1 MLQNLLDALDPP
13 VLIFLPEGTMA
24 FSNPSARKRLAG
36 DLASPA
42 RHRSLLKML
51 HGLAGDRLPSPMRFA
66 LPFDCASG
74 ATARLDG
81 LDIEGPN
88 PRNAVL
94 IADPYVPASST
105 LPLRQACEPSDAEL
119 RAPAP
124 GESPAADPIEGARA
138 GRAPRYVARARRRVH
153 CRSDRRRRSDRA
165 ARTGRRGLAR
175 PGARRAHAA
184 RERLDRRTRRLA
196 AACCGSRRWFAR
208 AIRECVENALR
219 HARVA
224 SPGGAP
230 PIEVELAARQAG
242 PFPSLRITH
251 RGVGRLPAL
260 GDRAELPFPDPATT
274 RRAAGS
280 REPAMRIG
288 LPLAQGVLQQHGG
301 QRRLGADGH
310 DDTTVIVLEP
320 PTGAPRFADG
330 HRAGA
335 ALRGGPPEDDGRRP
349 RPARIRGLDGRSD
362 ADDAMSAEILIV
374 EDRPEIQTLIRSTL
388 EFEGH
393 DPHTA
398 DEGADGW
405 RLAQTLRPDLVLLD
419 ITMPGDLDGLQV
431 CERIRAPA
439 R

>member
-138 GRAPRYVARARRRVH
+138 LAARLVTSLALVDAFTADPIAGDDRIVRHALVDEVWHDPEPAARTLPVSVSTVGLDDSPPPVAAAGAGSRGPSANASRTRSGTPGSRRQAAPRPSRSSSPRARR
-153 CRSDRRRRSDRA
+153 
-165 ARTGRRGLAR
+165 GR
-175 PGARRAHAA
+175 
-184 RERLDRRTRRLA
+184 
-196 AACCGSRRWFAR
+196 SRR
-208 AIRECVENALR
+208 C
-219 HARVA
+219 A
-224 SPGGAP
+224 SP
-230 PIEVELAARQAG
+230 IAA
-242 PFPSLRITH
+242 
-251 RGVGRLPAL
+251 
-260 GDRAELPFPDPATT
+260 
-274 RRAAGS
+274 
-280 REPAMRIG
+280 
-288 LPLAQGVLQQHGG
+288 
-301 QRRLGADGH
+301 
-310 DDTTVIVLEP
+310 
-320 PTGAPRFADG
+320 
-330 HRAGA
+330 
-335 ALRGGPPEDDGRRP
+335 
-349 RPARIRGLDGRSD
+349 
-362 ADDAMSAEILIV
+362 
-374 EDRPEIQTLIRSTL
+374 
-388 EFEGH
+388 
-393 DPHTA
+393 
-398 DEGADGW
+398 
-405 RLAQTLRPDLVLLD
+405 
-419 ITMPGDLDGLQV
+419 
-431 CERIRAPA
+431 
-439 R
+439 